1 MRTKR
6 FEMPALFGDHHVVE
20 VRRMLLEM
28 PGVTDVYASSAFHVV
43 DVTYDEKKTE
53 ESELTAKLEEAGYLG
68 NLRVPEEAHADP
80 RAEPGDSKP
89 FFRHTAVY
97 ETTKTTVAF
106 AQQVGYEGRP
116 LWHCP
121 GIGTIR
127 RAEEETDRAKEA

>member
-43 DVTYDEKKTE
+43 DVTYDEKKTGDP
-53 ESELTAKLEEAGYLG
+53 ELTAKLDEAGYLG
-68 NLRVPEEAHADP
+68 EWTVPGEAGADTP
-80 RAEPGDSKP
+80 AEPGNTKQ

-97 ETTKTTVAF
+97 ETTNKTVAF
-106 AQQVGYEGRP
+106 AQQVSYEGRP

-121 GIGTIR
+121 GMGTIR
-127 RAEEETDRAKEA
+127 RAEEETDHA